1 MKEILIKRIYED
13 ISDCSGYCILVD
25 RVWPRGVSK
34 SKAGIDEWIK
44 ELAPSDNLRKWFNH
58 DPDKFVSFERKYR
71 LELKNKEQRLEEIRK
86 KALNQRIILLYGAK
100 DLENNQAVVLKKVL
114 TE

>member
-1 MKEILIKRIYED
+1 
-13 ISDCSGYCILVD
+13 
-25 RVWPRGVSK
+25 
-34 SKAGIDEWIK
+34 
-44 ELAPSDNLRKWFNH
+44 
-58 DPDKFVSFERKYR
+58 VSFERKYR